1 MLLWTA
7 HAFRLARTVG
17 TPQGRGSLGLWLV
30 LALSLVLGLAPAA
43 LRAVGGL

>member
-17 TPQGRGSLGLWLV
+17 MPQGRGSLGLWLV
-30 LALSLVLGLAPAA
+30 LALSLVLGLAPGA